1 MQVMSCACPVH
12 AGQEC
17 GMKVVASQD
26 LPPNILVGD
35 VMVAPFCKLMRDPY
49 PYIYSTL
56 ASTFT
61 IRDIGD
67 ATEIELIPPNERSR
81 LQKEWYIEFYRPTS
95 HIDLKPLTEHKNPYP
110 SDNKLGLAPFVKEL
124 VRVVDKVMWDALGV
138 RLDKYERNELVRD
151 CLKKY
156 SIEEV
161 LFVPLEKGDVSV
173 MRWYYTTARPQ
184 FTRLKEISTMK
195 EFATET
201 TWRGDSYHTL
211 RTLIPMAVKMLERA
225 LCCEDQVGKH
235 SLYYSPTVLLNM
247 VKGNTSGGILD
258 ADSFV
263 YYKGGVKHKVR
274 NGGPKSLLY
283 EAAIRE
289 VHRVFYDIAMG
300 YDVIYQPINVN
311 KIKEEPRYMYT
322 KTIEEI
328 SASMWRSRE
337 FYIPS
342 FTLSLIAEF
351 LHKERMH
358 FERGKVITIGIS
370 GWFGGWYQLATILQW
385 DNEELFWADG
395 DVKSL
400 DKHIPD
406 FALYVYLMAGMRYW
420 SWARFNRHQRTFLR
434 RIYLLLAYH
443 MVNKITL
450 QPGQLWRL
458 IMGVMYSGGPETSHG
473 DSWIMAMI
481 FFSYISYSTI
491 KYPEYAHI
499 INQCLILGFIA
510 IIVYGD
516 DHVWCCP
523 KRLRHI
529 INVRGFALFLKEFW
543 YMDLRDY
550 KEYDFLVSEVDIA
563 TGIFRKRGPK
573 FLKRYFIKSFIPNSA
588 PIIPYKETFEPVLRM
603 CTVSNHEDFPGL
615 LLKAIGQAWDSM
627 GTLS

>member
-1 MQVMSCACPVH
+1 M
-12 AGQEC
+12 
-17 GMKVVASQD
+17 
-26 LPPNILVGD
+26 
-35 VMVAPFCKLMRDPY
+35 
-49 PYIYSTL
+49 
-56 ASTFT
+56 
-61 IRDIGD
+61 
-67 ATEIELIPPNERSR
+67 
-81 LQKEWYIEFYRPTS
+81 
-95 HIDLKPLTEHKNPYP
+95 KPLTEHKNPYP

-289 VHRVFYDIAMG
+289 VRRVFYDIAMG

-370 GWFGGWYQLATILQW
+370 GWFGA
-385 DNEELFWADG
+385 
-395 DVKSL
+395 V
-400 DKHIPD
+400 
-406 FALYVYLMAGMRYW
+406 
-420 SWARFNRHQRTFLR
+420 
-434 RIYLLLAYH
+434 
-443 MVNKITL
+443 
-450 QPGQLWRL
+450 
-458 IMGVMYSGGPETSHG
+458 
-473 DSWIMAMI
+473 
-481 FFSYISYSTI
+481 
-491 KYPEYAHI
+491 
-499 INQCLILGFIA
+499 
-510 IIVYGD
+510 
-516 DHVWCCP
+516 
-523 KRLRHI
+523 
-529 INVRGFALFLKEFW
+529 
-543 YMDLRDY
+543 
-550 KEYDFLVSEVDIA
+550 VS
-563 TGIFRKRGPK
+563 
-573 FLKRYFIKSFIPNSA
+573 
-588 PIIPYKETFEPVLRM
+588 
-603 CTVSNHEDFPGL
+603 
-615 LLKAIGQAWDSM
+615 
-627 GTLS
+627 